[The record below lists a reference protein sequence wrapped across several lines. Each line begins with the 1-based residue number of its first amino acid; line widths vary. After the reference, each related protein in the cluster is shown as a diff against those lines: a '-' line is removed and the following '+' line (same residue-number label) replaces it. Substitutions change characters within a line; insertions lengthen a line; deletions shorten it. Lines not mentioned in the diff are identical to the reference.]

1 MFPLI
6 LAENGAFHHVFR
18 PSPSTCYTRIPMLA
32 HLRGTVHKMDPGETT
47 VDVGG
52 VGYRVSV
59 PLDVWDDMK
68 EAEPRMLWVSTY
80 IREDRFDL
88 FGFSDRDGQML
99 FEELIKL
106 SGIGPKLGLELCA
119 VPRSLLKQAMEEQNV
134 TLLTSIKGIGKKT
147 AEKLLLELRSL
158 AERKPQIFIVKGMTT
173 SRGQFDQDA
182 IAALTA
188 LGYDSSTVIQALK
201 NLPQTVKTTE
211 ERVAAA
217 LRNL

>member
-1 MFPLI
+1 
-6 LAENGAFHHVFR
+6 
-18 PSPSTCYTRIPMLA
+18 MLA
-32 HLRGTVHKMDPGETT
+32 HLRGTVHKMDPGEVT
-47 VDVGG
+47 VDVTG

-59 PLDVWDDMK
+59 PLDVWDELK
-68 EAEPRMLWVSTY
+68 EAEPRMLWVSSY

-88 FGFSDRDGQML
+88 YGFSDRDGQIL

-106 SGIGPKLGLELCA
+106 SGVGPKLGLELCA
-119 VPRSLLKQAMEEQNV
+119 VPRGLLKQAMEEQSV

-158 AERKPQIFIVKGMTT
+158 AERKPQIFIVKGVTA
-173 SRGQFDQDA
+173 SRGEYDQDA

-188 LGYDSSTVIQALK
+188 LGYDSSTVIHALK
-201 NLPQTVKTTE
+201 DLPPTVKTTE

-217 LRNL
+217 LRSL